1 MDRKIAIQVQQHAL
15 SAVKSLSEALDA
27 CKDHCSAEEYERVK
41 RGVGLSMGRIETEL
55 LAIIYEEFPHLD
67 DLS

>member
-1 MDRKIAIQVQQHAL
+1 MDRKIATQVQHHAL

-27 CKDHCSAEEYERVK
+27 CKDRCSAEEYERIK
-41 RGVGLSMGRIETEL
+41 RGVGLTMGRIETEL
-55 LAIIYEEFPHLD
+55 LAIIYKEFPDLD

>member
-1 MDRKIAIQVQQHAL
+1 MERKLAVEVQQHAL
-15 SAVKSLSEALDA
+15 QAIRSLSDALDT
-27 CKDHCSAEEYERVK
+27 CKDRCSADEYEQVK

-55 LAIIYEEFPHLD
+55 LAVIYKEFPDLD